1 MSNIIMLGPKQTQCV
16 IVYQSNLKKLQV
28 WPQGEGSF
36 TGQYWTNTR
45 FDLYLM
51 SPTKVQGTGYCR
63 QVKINFLDNKI
74 L

>member
-51 SPTKVQGTGYCR
+51 SPT
-63 QVKINFLDNKI
+63 NS
-74 L
+74 